1 MNELIVKQQNGVI
14 ECNFEEIKADLE
26 TMMSAYTSLEITED
40 GIKDAKTDLATLR
53 KIYKAVDDK
62 RKDVKKDFMKPYTD
76 FEDNVK
82 DLLQVINKPIGMIDN
97 KLKEFETKRIAEK
110 QQYLKDLY
118 EECIGEFGEYLPFE
132 KVKKPQWD
140 NSSITEKAIR
150 YDLSEAVTKV
160 RSDLDAIKGLHSEI
174 EEECL
179 KAYKASGNNI
189 LAAISKNTDYVNAK
203 ALAQKKLE
211 EEKRIEEQRIEEEK
225 RIQAEKE
232 AAETKDSVDELKEEA
247 AEEIVKEV
255 EPETTVEINT
265 EIPFF
270 QEAFTFRVIGAE
282 DIKLVK
288 EYLAFAGIE
297 YEEV

>member
-40 GIKDAKTDLATLR
+40 GIKDAKADLATLR

-82 DLLQVINKPIGMIDN
+82 DLLQVINEPIGMIDN

-110 QQYLKDLY
+110 QEYLKELY

-179 KAYKASGNNI
+179 KAYKASGNNL

-232 AAETKDSVDELKEEA
+232 AAMAKVTVPEVVEVVE
-247 AEEIVKEV
+247 EV
-255 EPETTVEINT
+255 ELEATPEIDADT
-265 EIPFF
+265 PFL
-270 QEAFTFRVIGAE
+270 QETFTFRITGAE
-282 DIKLVK
+282 DVKLVK